1 MCVGGESRRSD
12 PILNAY
18 LVLDSLAQAY
28 DSGRRAKKSL
38 ESQSSA
44 AYAAVFF
51 FFPLLFLSMPIV
63 DLIGFFLH
71 LELSLVQSVNI
82 PGLWSLA

>member
-1 MCVGGESRRSD
+1 MGGESRRSD

-18 LVLDSLAQAY
+18 LVLDSRAQAY

-44 AYAAVFF
+44 AYAAVSFF
-51 FFPLLFLSMPIV
+51 SAFVLVHANCGS
-63 DLIGFFLH
+63 DWFFLH

>member
-1 MCVGGESRRSD
+1 MGGESRRSD

-44 AYAAVFF
+44 AYAAVSFF
-51 FFPLLFLSMPIV
+51 SAFVLVHANCGSDCF
-63 DLIGFFLH
+63 FFLH